1 MKATDHI
8 QNMITAYRRAIVHGA
23 THEAAL
29 AAAQVYNLNASALKT
44 RRLLAA
50 ITQAFSAEAYR
61 D

>member
-29 AAAQVYNLNASALKT
+29 AAAQVYNLNASARQT
-44 RRLLAA
+44 RRWLAA
-50 ITQAFSAEAYR
+50 IRDAFTPETYR